1 MYQDKVLIPAEAI
14 KLAALG
20 ALMGNPQTY
29 AELAQDI
36 RHVVSRVVGPNLDLL
51 GSSLEIL
58 RLEGL
63 IAPAD
68 KGAVVT
74 DQTSLVITTEGQ
86 NSFYLLMAS
95 ALRVPMDE
103 TGRLVYFLKLRFLD
117 YLEGDDL
124 LDQLELIKEFHQ
136 GELARLK
143 DLHATHG
150 QGMIGPSLSMDIEQQ
165 EKRILW
171 LEEAEAKAEF

>member
-20 ALMGNPQTY
+20 ALVMGEMTY
-29 AELAQDI
+29 SDLARDI
-36 RHVVSRVVGPNLDLL
+36 RHVVARVVGPNLDLL

-63 IAPAD
+63 IRPKDGSDHVDDATIL
-68 KGAVVT
+68 VVT
-74 DQTSLVITTEGQ
+74 EEGIDVFF
-86 NSFYLLMAS
+86 NLMS
-95 ALRVPMDE
+95 SGLRVPMDE

-117 YLEGDDL
+117 CLDGDDL
-124 LDQLELIKEFHQ
+124 LDQLDLLKEFHQ

-143 DLHATHG
+143 DIHDTHG
-150 QGMIGPSLSMDIEQQ
+150 RGSLDASLQMEIQQ
-165 EKRILW
+165 QQSRIDW
-171 LEEAEAKAEF
+171 LEALEKQAA